1 MYINYMYILYV
12 CLHIHKKYGQIY
24 TNTLHNGFL
33 ERLLHDFPF
42 KIFTMKNTKNTKKVY
57 LILSI
62 LFPKRKF
69 V

>member
-1 MYINYMYILYV
+1 MYINYMYTLYV
-12 CLHIHKKYGQIY
+12 YLHVHKKYGQIY

-33 ERLLHDFPF
+33 ERLMYDFPF

-62 LFPKRKF
+62 SFPKRKF